1 MATALKIPLKSEFV
15 LLQII
20 RAYSFSFS
28 LSNVGN
34 FFLELKFEVQEKK
47 KKVFVL
53 SSRSPQ
59 NVKFSIFTS

>member
-1 MATALKIPLKSEFV
+1 MATALKISLKSEFV

-20 RAYSFSFS
+20 RAYSISFS

>member
-1 MATALKIPLKSEFV
+1 MATALKISLKSEFV